1 MFYIII
7 LLLKQWPNMRWI
19 SSVFTPKPSRVGW
32 NGLFQFYRNS
42 ISIDPFINANTISR
56 SPSLP
61 RKSSYY
67 TVLNGR
73 TTFRLQSLL
82 CACQLLFLGPLG
94 LYRMFVWGMLL
105 FCTKKFCVFFSYLN
119 LDA

>member
-1 MFYIII
+1 MFYIIT

-73 TTFRLQSLL
+73 TTFRLQNLL

-105 FCTKKFCVFFSYLN
+105 FCTKKFCVFFSYFN